1 MRFVMYD
8 FIAIGLGPFNL
19 SLACMAEPLENLSC
33 LFLDKKTEFNW
44 HPGMLLDGTTL
55 QNPFMADMVT
65 LADPTSRYTYL
76 NYAKQQGRLYRCFIR
91 ENWYLDRHEFNRY
104 CQWVASQLSNV
115 RFAQEVQDIS
125 YDEQRKLYRV
135 CGVHAQTGQPFS
147 YQARKLVIGIGSL
160 PRFPDVF
167 TAGAGKAIHSG
178 FYLQHKEALQR
189 CKNVTVIGS
198 GQSGAEIFY
207 DLLQGSAEHGY
218 SLNWVT
224 RSDRFFQM
232 ETAKLSLELL
242 TPEYAEY
249 FYGLPAA
256 EKSTTLSSQQG
267 VFKGINQSLIAKIY
281 DTLDDRSLNQLP
293 PAKLLSNLGL
303 RQAEQRSDGQWS
315 LRFQHQ
321 KLGSEFEHVTDGLV
335 FATGYGYQLPGFIEG
350 IRERIRWDQRG
361 GYEASRTWAVDHQ
374 ESEIYVQNV
383 GLQSHGMANPDLG
396 LACYRNGRLLHQLTG
411 VDHYPCDPRIAFQ
424 EFSPRAGGDFTALA
438 G

>member
-1 MRFVMYD
+1 MYD

-19 SLACMAEPLENLSC
+19 SLACMAEPVENLNC
-33 LFLDKKTEFNW
+33 LFLDKKTEFSW

-76 NYAKQQGRLYRCFIR
+76 NYAKQQGRLYRYFIR

-104 CQWVASQLSNV
+104 CQWVAAQLSNV
-115 RFAQEVQDIS
+115 RFAHEVQDIS
-125 YDEQRKLYRV
+125 YDEQEQVYQV
-135 CGVHAQTGQPFS
+135 CGVHAQTGTPFA

-160 PRFPDVF
+160 PRFPGVF
-167 TAGAGKAIHSG
+167 SQPADAAKAIHSG
-178 FYLQHKEALQR
+178 FYLEHKAQLQR

-232 ETAKLSLELL
+232 ETAKLTLELL

-249 FYGLPAA
+249 FYGLPEAQKA
-256 EKSTTLSSQQG
+256 STLSSQQG
-267 VFKGINQSLIAKIY
+267 VFKGINQSLISKIY
-281 DTLDDRSLNQLP
+281 DSLDERSLHKLP
-293 PAKLLSNLGL
+293 PVKLLSNLGL
-303 RQAEQRSDGQWS
+303 QSAEQRDDGQWA
-315 LRFQHQ
+315 LRMKHQ
-321 KLGSEFEHVTDGLV
+321 KLGNEFEHVTDGLI

-350 IRERIRWDQRG
+350 IRERIRWDAQG
-361 GYEASRTWAVDHQ
+361 CYQASRTWAVDHQ
-374 ESEIYVQNV
+374 EREIYVQNV

-424 EFSPRAGGDFTALA
+424 EFSPRAGDGFTALA
-438 G
+438 S

>member
-1 MRFVMYD
+1 MYD

-19 SLACMAEPLENLSC
+19 SLACMAEPVENLKC
-33 LFLDKKTEFNW
+33 LFLDRKTEFNW

-76 NYAKQQGRLYRCFIR
+76 NYAKQQGRLYRYFIR

-104 CQWVASQLSNV
+104 CQWVSAQLSNV
-115 RFAQEVQDIS
+115 RFAQEVQDIT
-125 YDEQRKLYRV
+125 YDEQHQAYQV
-135 CGVHAQTGQPFS
+135 CGVHTQSGEPFV
-147 YQARKLVIGIGSL
+147 YLARKLVIGIGSS

-167 TAGAGKAIHSG
+167 TDPADAAKAIHSG
-178 FYLQHKEALQR
+178 FYLDHKAHLQR

-218 SLNWVT
+218 SLSWVT

-232 ETAKLSLELL
+232 ETAKLTLELL
-242 TPEYAEY
+242 TPEYADY
-249 FYGLPAA
+249 FYGLPEA
-256 EKSTTLSSQQG
+256 EKSATLGSQQG
-267 VFKGINQSLIAKIY
+267 VFKGINQSLISKIY
-281 DTLDDRSLNQLP
+281 DYLDERSLHDLP
-293 PAKLLSNLGL
+293 PVKLLTSLSL
-303 RQAEQRSDGQWS
+303 KQASRDADGQWA
-315 LRFQHQ
+315 LRLQHQ
-321 KLGSEFEHVTDGLV
+321 KLGSQFEHVTDGLV
-335 FATGYGYQLPGFIEG
+335 FASGYGYQLPAFIEG
-350 IRERIRWDQRG
+350 IRERIRWDEHG
-361 GYEASRTWAVDHQ
+361 GYDASRSWAVDHR
-374 ESEIYVQNV
+374 ECEIYVQNV

-411 VDHYPCDPRIAFQ
+411 VDHYPSDPRIAFQ
-424 EFSPRAGGDFTALA
+424 EFSPSAGGHFTLLA